1 MIPQIVLFGPECS
14 GKTTLANKL
23 QSHYHGILVPEYL
36 RIYGQAVWDSEQR
49 GVDQRDVPHLIK
61 GQYQLEETALK
72 DARTLKS
79 EGKIIEKPVFYDTN
93 IHQLA
98 VYFDHYFGPKWGE
111 MPLNILPEKDQ
122 CVYLLTR
129 PDIPWEADDLR
140 DRPLEREAL
149 FSIFESYLNDI
160 QADYVTV
167 SGDLETRMATACSKI
182 NQTWPQLHVK
192 KT

>member
-1 MIPQIVLFGPECS
+1 
-14 GKTTLANKL
+14 
-23 QSHYHGILVPEYL
+23 
-36 RIYGQAVWDSEQR
+36 
-49 GVDQRDVPHLIK
+49 
-61 GQYQLEETALK
+61 
-72 DARTLKS
+72 
-79 EGKIIEKPVFYDTN
+79 
-93 IHQLA
+93 
-98 VYFDHYFGPKWGE
+98 
-111 MPLNILPEKDQ
+111 
-122 CVYLLTR
+122 LLTR

-167 SGDLETRMATACSKI
+167 SGDLESRMVTACSKI